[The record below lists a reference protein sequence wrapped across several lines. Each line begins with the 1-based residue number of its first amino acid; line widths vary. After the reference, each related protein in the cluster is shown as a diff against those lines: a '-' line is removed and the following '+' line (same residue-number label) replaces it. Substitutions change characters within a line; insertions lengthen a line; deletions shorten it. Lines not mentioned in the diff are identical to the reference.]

1 MPVPLRTLLVEDSED
16 DTMLLVRELR
26 RGGREVAHQRVDTP
40 AAMAAALE
48 QNTWDVIISD
58 YSLPHFSGM
67 DALKMVRERAGDLP
81 FILVSGAVGEET
93 AVLAMKAGVNDY
105 LFKGNLK
112 RLAPAVERELREAQ
126 ARREAQRTRQRLQEQ
141 ESQLADA
148 MRLARLGTW
157 RLDFRNNSALWSEEI
172 GWIFGQSEGSA
183 IDFFL
188 GRFHADE
195 KKAFNEQFYEAD
207 VTRLA
212 QDFRVICADGQSR
225 FVHVRGEITRDAQK
239 QPLEAAG
246 MIQDITERKLAE
258 EKLRQARD
266 QLEAAK
272 KDAEAA
278 SRAKSEFLANMSHE
292 IRTPMTAVLG
302 FADLLFGPS
311 LPPAERLEYVR
322 VIRRNAK
329 HLLGLV
335 NDILDLS
342 KIEAGKMTVEKIE
355 CDFPQLTADVMSLLR
370 PRAVEKNLELGI
382 AFDGPIPRK
391 ICTDL
396 LRLRQILMNLI
407 GNAIKFTEAGHVR
420 VRVKCEPTEGSNLL
434 RFEVA
439 DSGIGMSEEELPRLF
454 HIFTQTDES
463 TTRKFGGT
471 GLGLTISQK
480 LTRLLGGDIGVK
492 SAPGV
497 GSTFSFWINI
507 GPCSGVDM
515 ISDLAEASLDAL
527 PEPANSQDIMI
538 RGRILLAED
547 GVDNQRLISTHL
559 RMAGAE
565 VVIADNGQAALET
578 ALSQPFSLILMDMQ
592 MPEMDGY
599 TAVAELR
606 RRGFTVPIIALTAYA
621 MAEDRAKCL
630 NCGCSAYLSKPI
642 EKEIFLRTI
651 SQYLGNEIPPAAK
664 ATEAAATAAPLDP
677 SGPIASTLLDHPGM
691 KPIIIEFVQGLSDE
705 VVKMQNMLGKK
716 DLQSLKRVVHQ
727 LRGSGGGYGFDAIST
742 AAAAAEESIKAA
754 HNLDVI
760 DREIKSLIG
769 IIRRVEGFEDQK
781 ADGKKVVL

>member
-1 MPVPLRTLLVEDSED
+1 
-16 DTMLLVRELR
+16 
-26 RGGREVAHQRVDTP
+26 
-40 AAMAAALE
+40 
-48 QNTWDVIISD
+48 
-58 YSLPHFSGM
+58 
-67 DALKMVRERAGDLP
+67 
-81 FILVSGAVGEET
+81 
-93 AVLAMKAGVNDY
+93 
-105 LFKGNLK
+105 
-112 RLAPAVERELREAQ
+112 
-126 ARREAQRTRQRLQEQ
+126 
-141 ESQLADA
+141 
-148 MRLARLGTW
+148 
-157 RLDFRNNSALWSEEI
+157 
-172 GWIFGQSEGSA
+172 
-183 IDFFL
+183 
-188 GRFHADE
+188 
-195 KKAFNEQFYEAD
+195 
-207 VTRLA
+207 
-212 QDFRVICADGQSR
+212 
-225 FVHVRGEITRDAQK
+225 
-239 QPLEAAG
+239 
-246 MIQDITERKLAE
+246 
-258 EKLRQARD
+258 
-266 QLEAAK
+266 
-272 KDAEAA
+272 
-278 SRAKSEFLANMSHE
+278 
-292 IRTPMTAVLG
+292 
-302 FADLLFGPS
+302 
-311 LPPAERLEYVR
+311 
-322 VIRRNAK
+322 
-329 HLLGLV
+329 
-335 NDILDLS
+335 
-342 KIEAGKMTVEKIE
+342 
-355 CDFPQLTADVMSLLR
+355 
-370 PRAVEKNLELGI
+370 
-382 AFDGPIPRK
+382 
-391 ICTDL
+391 
-396 LRLRQILMNLI
+396 
-407 GNAIKFTEAGHVR
+407 
-420 VRVKCEPTEGSNLL
+420 
-434 RFEVA
+434 VA
-439 DSGIGMSEEELPRLF
+439 DSGIGMSEAELPRLF

-664 ATEAAATAAPLDP
+664 VTEAPAAAAPLDP
-677 SGPIASTLLDHPGM
+677 SGPIGSTLLDHPGM

>member
-1 MPVPLRTLLVEDSED
+1 MSVPLRLLLIEDSED
-16 DTMLLVRELR
+16 DATLLLRELR
-26 RGGREVAHQRVDTP
+26 RGGWEVAHHRVETP

-48 QNTWDVIISD
+48 QNAWDVIISD
-58 YSLPHFSGM
+58 YSLPRFSGI
-67 DALKMVRERAGDLP
+67 DALKMARERAADLP

-126 ARREAQRTRQRLQEQ
+126 ARREAQRTRQRLQER
-141 ESQLADA
+141 ERQLADA
-148 MRLARLGTW
+148 LHLARLGTW
-157 RLDFRNNSALWSEEI
+157 RLDFGNNNAVWSEEI

-195 KKAFNEQFYEAD
+195 KKALAEQFYEAD

-212 QDFRVICADGQSR
+212 QDFRVICADGSNR
-225 FVHVRGEITRDAQK
+225 FVHVCGEITRDAQG
-239 QPLEAAG
+239 QPLDAGG
-246 MIQDITERKLAE
+246 MIQDITERKLGE
-258 EKLRQARD
+258 ETLRQARD

-302 FADLLFGPS
+302 FADMLFGPN
-311 LPPAERLEYVR
+311 LRPAERLEYVR

-329 HLLGLV
+329 HLLGLI

-355 CDFPQLTADVMSLLR
+355 CDFPQLAADVMSLLR

-382 AFDGPIPRK
+382 GFDGPIPKK
-391 ICTDL
+391 ICTDP
-396 LRLRQILMNLI
+396 LRLRQVLMNLI
-407 GNAIKFTEAGHVR
+407 GNAIKFTHAGHVS
-420 VRVKCEPTEGSNLL
+420 VRVKCEPTNGSNLL
-434 RFEVA
+434 HFEVA
-439 DSGIGMSEEELPRLF
+439 DSGIGMTEEELPRLF
-454 HIFTQTDES
+454 QIFTQTDES

-471 GLGLTISQK
+471 GLGLTISRK
-480 LTRLLGGDIGVK
+480 LTHLLGGDITVK
-492 SAPGV
+492 STSGV
-497 GSTFSFWINI
+497 GSAFSFWIDV

-515 ISDLAEASLDAL
+515 ISDLAEASLEAL
-527 PEPANSQDIMI
+527 PEPTNSQDII
-538 RGRILLAED
+538 LRGRILLAED

-559 RMAGAE
+559 RTAGAE
-565 VVIADNGQAALET
+565 VVIADNGQIAVET
-578 ALSQPFSLILMDMQ
+578 AISQPFDLILMDMQ
-592 MPEMDGY
+592 MPVMDGY

-621 MAEDRAKCL
+621 MAEDRAKCMD
-630 NCGCSAYLSKPI
+630 CGCTAYLSKPI
-642 EKEIFLRTI
+642 EKETFLRTI
-651 SQYLGNEIPPAAK
+651 SQYLGNEIPPGAK
-664 ATEAAATAAPLDP
+664 VAEAPAPAAPLDP
-677 SGPIASTLLDHPGM
+677 SGPIASTMSDHPGM
-691 KPIIIEFVQGLSDE
+691 KPIIIEFVQGLSNE
-705 VVKMQNMLGKK
+705 VNKMQNMLEQK

-727 LRGSGGGYGFDAIST
+727 LRGAGGGYGFDAIST
-742 AAAAAEESIKAA
+742 AAATAEESIKAA

-760 DREIKSLIG
+760 DGEIKSLID

-781 ADGKKVVL
+781 VDAKKVVL